1 MPGQPQQAR
10 EALGARL
17 REIRLDAGLTARAL
31 ATLAGWH
38 FTKVSKLEHG
48 TRRPSRDDIRAW
60 CRYCH
65 AEDQMTDL
73 IATARSIDAMYTEWR
88 RQMRAGMKHFQDSW
102 RPLYEQTLL
111 FRVYETTFIPGL
123 LNTAGY
129 AAAILKFWAG
139 LMSLPGDIETAVAAR
154 MDRQNVLYSGQRR
167 FLFVI
172 EEQALRTRVGDAD
185 VMAGQL
191 DRRRAVAED
200 VRLCGRARAA
210 CRDRGGQ
217 AALCAGVGDTGRC
230 GRGPA
235 EGPPGAGSGAGAAD
249 GGYPDAGDHRLGADG
264 ARARGGRDGSRRRR
278 IPAARPVAVSVGLSL
293 AQLTAVSVGL
303 AVAQHVG
310 VADRVHGWRRHR

>member
-1 MPGQPQQAR
+1 MPARPQQAR

-48 TRRPSRDDIRAW
+48 TRRPSRDD
-60 CRYCH
+60 
-65 AEDQMTDL
+65 
-73 IATARSIDAMYTEWR
+73 
-88 RQMRAGMKHFQDSW
+88 MRAGMKHFQDSW

-154 MDRQNVLYSGQRR
+154 MDRQNVLYSAERR
-167 FLFVI
+167 FVFVI
-172 EEQALRTRVGDAD
+172 EEQALRTRVGDTE

-191 DRRRAVAED
+191 DR
-200 VRLCGRARAA
+200 LL
-210 CRDRGGQ
+210 
-217 AALCAGVGDTGRC
+217 ALMSL
-230 GRGPA
+230 PA
-235 EGPPGAGSGAGAAD
+235 
-249 GGYPDAGDHRLGADG
+249 
-264 ARARGGRDGSRRRR
+264 
-278 IPAARPVAVSVGLSL
+278 
-293 AQLTAVSVGL
+293 
-303 AVAQHVG
+303 
-310 VADRVHGWRRHR
+310 

>member
-65 AEDQMTDL
+65 AEDQATDL

-123 LNTAGY
+123 LNTAAY
-129 AAAILKFWAG
+129 ASAILKFWAG

-154 MDRQNVLYSGQRR
+154 MDRQNVLYSGKRR

-172 EEQALRTRVGDAD
+172 EEQALRTRVGDVD

-191 DRRRAVAED
+191 DRLLALMSLPTISLGIIAAGSHRQALAQGSFWIFDDTRVQVETVSAGLDITQPAEISLYTQVFD
-200 VRLCGRARAA
+200 LLQRSAAYGHGARDLIGRALA
-210 CRDRGGQ
+210 D
-217 AALCAGVGDTGRC
+217 LAG
-230 GRGPA
+230 
-235 EGPPGAGSGAGAAD
+235 E
-249 GGYPDAGDHRLGADG
+249 
-264 ARARGGRDGSRRRR
+264 
-278 IPAARPVAVSVGLSL
+278 
-293 AQLTAVSVGL
+293 
-303 AVAQHVG
+303 
-310 VADRVHGWRRHR
+310 